1 MGRQS
6 VTKLTQLL
14 RDWLRSLGLVCKSFP
29 VEGKRSIRR
38 SPVVVWTDALRFSAA
53 VFVKKD
59 KMTSELSPKL
69 YKHFEL
75 KNKRWTMLKCFR
87 LSAVFHT
94 ISHSWNTFT
103 TPGRASEW
111 LSSQSGKS
119 LHACQPHDHQV
130 TAEIWHHK
138 NVLNDKESQ
147 SHRSHQRHSLKLSQS
162 TEHHPFRS
170 S

>member
-14 RDWLRSLGLVCKSFP
+14 RDWLRSLGLVCKSFT
-29 VEGKRSIRR
+29 VEGKRSIRH